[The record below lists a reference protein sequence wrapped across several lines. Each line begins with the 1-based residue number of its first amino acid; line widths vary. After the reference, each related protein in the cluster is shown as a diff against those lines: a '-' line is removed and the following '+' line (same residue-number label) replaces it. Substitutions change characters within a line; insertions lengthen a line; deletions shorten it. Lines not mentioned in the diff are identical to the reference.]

1 MEHARSRFKDAFTT
15 TSYMLL
21 VVISLPLLAIAAFT
35 ARFVVLGILLLALP
49 AGIVA
54 YAVSPRVRA
63 WFGED
68 ELDELRYSGLRLASD
83 VALHPG
89 HAWARR
95 DDGGVTV
102 GADDLVQTVLG
113 PIEEVA
119 LPARGREIRKGE
131 PLFTLRHG
139 GRSVTLRSPVSGT
152 VERTN
157 DALAGSPGLVNGAPF
172 DAGWVVRMSAPAG
185 RSEMRSLLR
194 GGRAKSWFR
203 GEVDRLFEALQPASA
218 VPALPD
224 GGVLVREL
232 HRHIDDAA
240 WDRIQKTIF

>member
-1 MEHARSRFKDAFTT
+1 MEHAKSRFREAFTM

-21 VVISLPLLAIAAFT
+21 VVVSLPLLAIAAFT
-35 ARFVVLGILLLALP
+35 ARFVVLGVLLLALP

-54 YAVSPRVRA
+54 YAMSPRVRA
-63 WFGED
+63 WFGDVES
-68 ELDELRYSGLRLASD
+68 DELRYGGLRLAND

-102 GADDLVQTVLG
+102 GADDLVQSVLG
-113 PIEEVA
+113 PVEQVT
-119 LPARGREIRKGE
+119 LPAKGREIRKGE
-131 PLFTLRHG
+131 PLFTLKHG
-139 GRSVTLRSPVSGT
+139 GRFVTLRPPVSGT

-157 DALAGSPGLVNGAPF
+157 DALLGSPGLVNGAPF
-172 DAGWVVRMSAPAG
+172 DAGWVVRMSAPPRG
-185 RSEMRSLLR
+185 EMRSLLK
-194 GGRAKSWFR
+194 GGRAKTWFR
-203 GEVDRLFEALQPASA
+203 GEVDRLLEALQPASA

-224 GGVLVREL
+224 GGLLVHEL

-240 WDRIQKTIF
+240 WDRIQKTLF

>member
-1 MEHARSRFKDAFTT
+1 MEHAKTRFKDAFTM

-35 ARFVVLGILLLALP
+35 ARFVVLGVLLLALP
-49 AGIVA
+49 AGILA
-54 YAVSPRVRA
+54 YAMSPKVRA
-63 WFGED
+63 WFGEV
-68 ELDELRYSGLRLASD
+68 EADELRYSGLRLASD

-102 GADDLVQTVLG
+102 GADDLVQSVVG
-113 PIEEVA
+113 PIEEVV
-119 LPARGREIRKGE
+119 LPAKGQKVRRGD
-131 PLFTLRHG
+131 PLFTVRHG

-157 DALAGSPGLVNGAPF
+157 DALARSPGLVNGAPF
-172 DAGWVVRMSAPAG
+172 DAGWAVRLSAPAA
-185 RSEMRSLLR
+185 RSEMHALLR
-194 GGRAKSWFR
+194 GGRAKTWFR

-224 GGVLVREL
+224 GGLLVREL

-240 WDRIQKTIF
+240 WDRIHKTIF